1 MKTPFHHLVAV
12 AVLLS
17 LTGCAINPPQEFQQK
32 EESPVIYP
40 DYSGITLPHNIAPM
54 NFQIEEDGEQFI
66 AVASAP
72 KGKQL
77 IASGKAIQWNLKE
90 WHRLLDGNRGDT
102 LSIDIYV
109 QKEGTWNRYRTI
121 KNLIVQEAIDPYLS
135 YRLIEPLYVFY
146 ENMSLCQRDL
156 TCFDERTLVNN
167 GRPVEEERGR
177 CVNCHAYQDYNR
189 GGNMQFHVRGY
200 KGGTLL
206 ATEDGV
212 RKVDL
217 KSEKSPFDGV
227 YPAWHPTLPLI
238 AYSTNSTRQHFH
250 SKDRQKVEV
259 MDLASGL
266 ILYDTKNNRVKT
278 ISDKPD
284 ELETFPAWSPD
295 GRTLYYVSAR
305 YPEGVPMEKDS
316 LFNHYQEFH
325 YDIFRKTFDPES
337 RRHGRYGPGG
347 LQTRQERDFPPRL
360 ARWQVSLVHYGR
372 LWDIPHLAPR
382 QRSLPNGPRLG
393 RGTSAQRGEQHVD
406 RQLSQLVVG
415 WLLDRVQF
423 ST

>member
-1 MKTPFHHLVAV
+1 MKTPFHHSVAV

-72 KGKQL
+72 KGEQL
-77 IASGKAIQWNLKE
+77 IASGKTIQWNLKE
-90 WHRLLDGNRGDT
+90 WHKLLDGNRGDT

-121 KNLIVQEAIDPYLS
+121 KNLIAQEAIDPYLS

-156 TCFDERTLVNN
+156 TCFDERTLINN

-200 KGGTLL
+200 KGGGRL
-206 ATEDGV
+206 EIG
-212 RKVDL
+212 
-217 KSEKSPFDGV
+217 EKSF
-227 YPAWHPTLPLI
+227 
-238 AYSTNSTRQHFH
+238 
-250 SKDRQKVEV
+250 
-259 MDLASGL
+259 
-266 ILYDTKNNRVKT
+266 
-278 ISDKPD
+278 
-284 ELETFPAWSPD
+284 
-295 GRTLYYVSAR
+295 
-305 YPEGVPMEKDS
+305 
-316 LFNHYQEFH
+316 
-325 YDIFRKTFDPES
+325 
-337 RRHGRYGPGG
+337 
-347 LQTRQERDFPPRL
+347 
-360 ARWQVSLVHYGR
+360 
-372 LWDIPHLAPR
+372 
-382 QRSLPNGPRLG
+382 
-393 RGTSAQRGEQHVD
+393 
-406 RQLSQLVVG
+406 
-415 WLLDRVQF
+415 
-423 ST
+423 

>member
-121 KNLIVQEAIDPYLS
+121 KNLIAQEAIDPYLS

-156 TCFDERTLVNN
+156 TCFDERTLINN

-337 RRHGRYGPGG
+337 R
-347 LQTRQERDFPPRL
+347 TFSATADTM
-360 ARWQVSLVHYGR
+360 ASISCSLWEIMGH
-372 LWDIPHLAPR
+372 
-382 QRSLPNGPRLG
+382 STF
-393 RGTSAQRGEQHVD
+393 GTTTAI
-406 RQLSQLVVG
+406 
-415 WLLDRVQF
+415 

>member
-1 MKTPFHHLVAV
+1 
-12 AVLLS
+12 
-17 LTGCAINPPQEFQQK
+17 
-32 EESPVIYP
+32 
-40 DYSGITLPHNIAPM
+40 M

-72 KGKQL
+72 KGEQL
-77 IASGKAIQWNLKE
+77 IASGKTIQWNLKE
-90 WHRLLDGNRGDT
+90 WHKLLDGNRGDT

-121 KNLIVQEAIDPYLS
+121 KNLIAQEAIDPYLS

-156 TCFDERTLVNN
+156 TCFDERTLINN

-200 KGGTLL
+200 KGGSLL

-250 SKDRQKVEV
+250 SKEW
-259 MDLASGL
+259 
-266 ILYDTKNNRVKT
+266 T
-278 ISDKPD
+278 
-284 ELETFPAWSPD
+284 SP
-295 GRTLYYVSAR
+295 RA
-305 YPEGVPMEKDS
+305 
-316 LFNHYQEFH
+316 
-325 YDIFRKTFDPES
+325 
-337 RRHGRYGPGG
+337 
-347 LQTRQERDFPPRL
+347 
-360 ARWQVSLVHYGR
+360 
-372 LWDIPHLAPR
+372 
-382 QRSLPNGPRLG
+382 
-393 RGTSAQRGEQHVD
+393 
-406 RQLSQLVVG
+406 
-415 WLLDRVQF
+415 
-423 ST
+423 